1 MCVSD
6 NLSSIN
12 NETSSA
18 NGKNSAVF
26 AIIAIVVVATFIYLF
41 FFKNEVEV
49 VSPEPEIVVV
59 EAPVY
64 VDPEPA
70 IVEVVEEEV
79 VEQVVIEPVTVK
91 EPIILPELDQSDEH
105 VKAGVAAMSWRKE
118 LLTLLVTDDL
128 IRRVVVFTDNF
139 AQGDVAY
146 SHLPLEPLPE
156 HFAANQNEPE
166 ASAPAIA
173 DTFVMA
179 GDNELRYK
187 QYIELLHSFEP
198 KALADYF
205 NENKPLFEQA
215 YAELGYGDKP
225 FEQALQQALN
235 RILDIQLVNTEQA
248 LVRPSVVYKYQQAEL
263 EQLPAADKFLLR
275 LGKENLLQLKAIA
288 LELNNQLQLS
298 Q

>member
-1 MCVSD
+1 MSD

-12 NETSSA
+12 NETPSA

-41 FFKNEVEV
+41 FFKNEAEI

>member
-26 AIIAIVVVATFIYLF
+26 AIIAIVVVVTFIYLF
-41 FFKNEVEV
+41 FFKNEPEI
-49 VSPEPEIVVV
+49 VSPEPETVVV
-59 EAPVY
+59 EAPIY

-70 IVEVVEEEV
+70 IVEIVEAEI
-79 VEQVVIEPVTVK
+79 VEQTVIEPVVVK
-91 EPIILPELDQSDEH
+91 EPVILPELDQSDEH

-146 SHLPLEPLPE
+146 SHLPLQPLPDS
-156 HFAANQNEPE
+156 FVTNKNQAPAA
-166 ASAPAIA
+166 APAID
-173 DTFVMA
+173 DTFVIA

-198 KALADYF
+198 KALVDYF

-215 YAELGYGDKP
+215 YAELGYGDKT

-235 RILDIQLVNTEQA
+235 RILDIQLVNTDKA

-288 LELNNQLQLS
+288 LELNNQLQL
-298 Q
+298 